1 MTVRVRG
8 QELEVDIRAELEQYE
23 WRKARWTPEKLIACS
38 PFRHERKPSFAVRLD
53 NGVWI
58 DSGAYEQE
66 WRQGNF
72 VKLLAFLR
80 NETERETE
88 DYLLALYGHHRN
100 DSDLTLEHM
109 NLDLTLERPEPRYL
123 DPSILCGYAWR
134 HPYLERERGLGEEV
148 QRKFRVGYCRKSRA
162 VTFPW
167 FDRRG
172 RLVNVKFRSVY
183 DKRFWYHSEGQPIRN
198 HLYGIHAVHAV
209 GAEEVWVVESE
220 IDALTLWQAGKAAV
234 ALGGARFSEEQRR
247 LLLQSPAKTVV
258 IATDNDKPGQ
268 RILCSI
274 YDSLAGYLEVK
285 KMHWPYSQCKDIND
299 LLISFLDNPNEFR
312 CHLTYSS

>member
-8 QELEVDIRAELEQYE
+8 QDLEVDIMAELEQYE

-38 PFRHERKPSFAVRLD
+38 PFRHERRPSFAVRLD
-53 NGVWI
+53 TGVWI
-58 DSGAYEQE
+58 DSGAYEHE

-88 DYLLALYGHHRN
+88 DYLLALYGRHRN

-123 DPSILCGYAWR
+123 DPSILREYAWR

-148 QRKFRVGYCRKSRA
+148 QRRFRIGYCRKSRA
-162 VTFPW
+162 ITFPW

-172 RLVNVKFRSVY
+172 RLVNIKFRSVR
-183 DKRFWYHSEGQPIRN
+183 DKRFWYHPEGQPVRQ

-220 IDALTLWQAGKAAV
+220 IDALTLWQIGRPAV

-247 LLLQSPAKTVV
+247 LLLQSPARRVV
-258 IATDNDKPGQ
+258 VATDNDKAGQ
-268 RILCSI
+268 RIAREIEGALTGFV
-274 YDSLAGYLEVK
+274 DVK
-285 KMHWPYSQCKDIND
+285 MFDWTTCKHKDINE
-299 LLISFLDNPNEFR
+299 LLLVFRKNLDDVLN
-312 CHLTYSS
+312 LAV

>member
-8 QELEVDIRAELEQYE
+8 QDLEVDIRAELEQYE

-58 DSGAYEQE
+58 DSGAYEVE
-66 WRQGNF
+66 WRQGSF
-72 VKLLAFLR
+72 VKLLSYLR

-88 DYLLALYGHHRN
+88 DYLLALYGCHRN
-100 DSDLTLEHM
+100 DSDLTLENMH
-109 NLDLTLERPEPRYL
+109 LDLTLERPEARYL
-123 DPSILCGYAWR
+123 DLSILREYAWR
-134 HPYLERERGLGEEV
+134 HPYLERDRGLGEEI
-148 QRKFRVGYCRKSRA
+148 QRRFKVGYCRKSRA

-172 RLVNVKFRSVY
+172 RLVNIKFRSVY
-183 DKRFWYHSEGQPIRN
+183 DKRFWYHPEGQPIRN

-234 ALGGARFSEEQRR
+234 ALGGARFTEEQRR
-247 LLLQSPAKTVV
+247 LLLQTPVKIV
-258 IATDNDKPGQ
+258 IVATDNDKAGQ
-268 RILCSI
+268 QIARGIC
-274 YDSLAGYLEVK
+274 DSLGGYLEIK
-285 KMHWPYSQCKDIND
+285 KMHWLDSQCKDINE
-299 LLISFLDNPNEFR
+299 LLLTLRDDFNDFLRFA
-312 CHLTYSS
+312 S